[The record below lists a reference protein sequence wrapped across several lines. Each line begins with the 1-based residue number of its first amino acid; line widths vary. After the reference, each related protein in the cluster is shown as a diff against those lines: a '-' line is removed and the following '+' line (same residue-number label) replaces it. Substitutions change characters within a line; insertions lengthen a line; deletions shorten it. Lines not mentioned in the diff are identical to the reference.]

1 LFYPLLRNE
10 NKTEILPKVTAVLQK
25 TISQKESHPKPA
37 VGLFSR
43 VYSSKLLAEYTR
55 CGKNSTLNT

>member
-1 LFYPLLRNE
+1 M
-10 NKTEILPKVTAVLQK
+10 
-25 TISQKESHPKPA
+25 ISQKEFHPKPA

-55 CGKNSTLNT
+55 CEKKTAP

>member
-1 LFYPLLRNE
+1 LFYTPLINE
-10 NKTEILPKVTAVLQK
+10 NKTKILLEFKAVLRK
-25 TISQKESHPKPA
+25 MISQKESHPSLA

-55 CGKNSTLNT
+55 CEKKTAP